1 MEQMTSSPIQAS
13 IITLA
18 HVLRIN
24 SVQKN
29 QQFSILTAS
38 LSGWAYSVAVPSA
51 SSERLVNKKWRWL
64 PAVWTAPNQKAI
76 NLVIYFNLFL
86 NKQMAVPIE
95 TKQTC
100 VVHCI

>member
-13 IITLA
+13 IITLV
-18 HVLRIN
+18 HIPRIN
-24 SVQKN
+24 SVHKN

-38 LSGWAYSVAVPSA
+38 LSGWAYGVAVP
-51 SSERLVNKKWRWL
+51 SSERLVNKKQRWL

-100 VVHCI
+100 VVYCI